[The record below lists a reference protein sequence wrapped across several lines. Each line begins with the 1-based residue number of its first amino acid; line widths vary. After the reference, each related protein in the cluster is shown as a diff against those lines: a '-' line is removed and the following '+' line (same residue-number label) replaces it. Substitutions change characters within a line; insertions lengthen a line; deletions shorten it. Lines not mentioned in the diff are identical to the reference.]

1 MVEHDSS
8 PLKWLG
14 TLFTGVNQP
23 NKIKDTK
30 GHELASRVGTTLK
43 SKNSIDFLLLK
54 MLAASLMI
62 FSFPPTSQLPNN
74 SARIG
79 PAKFGGA
86 GPDRP
91 GRNSEFQDVLRRLKL
106 LSKLLPALG
115 SYWLY
120 VILVGNVGRSRKRH
134 KLLQVAAILMSP
146 GKKQLLFSSWK
157 LSFLWQ

>member
-1 MVEHDSS
+1 MLLDRSS
-8 PLKWLG
+8 GFQWSNMIHPLWNDLEPF
-14 TLFTGVNQP
+14 LPGVNQP

-115 SYWLY
+115 SYWLH
-120 VILVGNVGRSRKRH
+120 VILVGNVGRSRK
-134 KLLQVAAILMSP
+134 KDTSCY
-146 GKKQLLFSSWK
+146 K
-157 LSFLWQ
+157 